1 MAQLVIN
8 GKKYGPHAFIVNIRD
23 IKTHKAIPGVQVGDI
38 GPKYGMSTKDNGF
51 LRFNN
56 VRIPR

>member
-23 IKTHKAIPGVQVGDI
+23 IKTHKAIPGV
-38 GPKYGMSTKDNGF
+38 
-51 LRFNN
+51 
-56 VRIPR
+56 